1 MRKNT
6 KLFLIVSFVI
16 LSICSIVYQIPFY
29 QEDEKENDNNLY
41 EFDTTK
47 VAKIKNI
54 IDVDTVIGEQIT
66 TLDGMKIIPVTKVSV
81 GFVAGGGEY
90 SQNLPI
96 KKQKKDY
103 PFAGGSGTGFSITPI
118 GFLIEKNDI
127 IKFISADNKSSFDNG
142 WLNKKIN

>member
-1 MRKNT
+1 MNNEKHPINA
-6 KLFLIVSFVI
+6 I
-16 LSICSIVYQIPFY
+16 LEES
-29 QEDEKENDNNLY
+29 L
-41 EFDTTK
+41 
-47 VAKIKNI
+47 AKIKNI

-66 TLDGMKIIPVTKVSV
+66 TPDGMKIIPVTKVSV

-127 IKFISADNKSSFDNG
+127 IKFISTDNKSSFDNIVKI
-142 WLNKKIN
+142 LADLTKKLTSN

>member
-1 MRKNT
+1 MNNEKHPINA
-6 KLFLIVSFVI
+6 I
-16 LSICSIVYQIPFY
+16 LEES
-29 QEDEKENDNNLY
+29 L
-41 EFDTTK
+41 
-47 VAKIKNI
+47 AKIKNI

-66 TLDGMKIIPVTKVSV
+66 TPDGMKIIPVTKVSV

-127 IKFISADNKSSFDNG
+127 IKFISADNKSSFDNIVKI
-142 WLNKKIN
+142 LADLTKKLTSN